1 MPRVFK
7 TIRTIITGPGSIADL
22 GRVASG
28 LGKRALVVSGGGSL
42 ERAGG
47 LERARES
54 LREAKVEFEEHAGVL
69 PEPDLASAELLRGRL
84 HEGFDIVV
92 SIGGGSVIDVA
103 KAAAALVRE
112 EGPAREY
119 QSGRE
124 ITTAGLP
131 HIAIPTTAGTG
142 SEVTPN
148 AVLTDPD
155 GPRKASIR
163 DDALF
168 PEAAI
173 VDPELL
179 VSLPPRATA
188 ESGMDALT
196 QAIES
201 YVSVNATP
209 LTEAL
214 SLQAISLLAKG
225 LVRAFE
231 DGADV
236 EARTA
241 CAYGSLAAGMAL
253 TNARLGVVHGL
264 AHPIGARCGLSHGL
278 VCAVLLAP
286 SLRLNEPAA
295 PGKYAEVARR
305 LAEGFSRAEMRGL
318 TRAGIT
324 REEVERG
331 TGEAPRGAPRADEL
345 AEAMRERLEI
355 PVKLPDPPDGKDIP
369 AIVAESMPS
378 GSLKANPFKV
388 EPAHVEKLLREV
400 LGG

>member
-1 MPRVFK
+1 MAKAFTTVHR
-7 TIRTIITGPGSIADL
+7 IITGPGSIAEL

-28 LGKRALVVSGGGSL
+28 LGKRAVLVSGRGAL
-42 ERAGG
+42 ERSGV
-47 LERARES
+47 LERARAS
-54 LREAKVEFEEHAGVL
+54 LREAGVDFEDHAGVP
-69 PEPDLASAELLRGRL
+69 PEPELAAAEDLRERLR
-84 HEGFDIVV
+84 EGFDVVV
-92 SIGGGSVIDVA
+92 SLGGGSVIDVA
-103 KAAAALVRE
+103 KAAAALFGE

-124 ITTAGLP
+124 ITAQGLP
-131 HIAIPTTAGTG
+131 HVALPTTAGTG

-155 GPRKASIR
+155 GPKKASIR
-163 DDALF
+163 ADVLF

-179 VSLPPRATA
+179 LSLPARATA
-188 ESGMDALT
+188 ECGMDALT

-214 SLQAISLLAKG
+214 SLEAISLLARG

-231 DGADV
+231 DGADI

-241 CAYGSLAAGMAL
+241 CGYASLAAGMAL
-253 TNARLGVVHGL
+253 SNARLGVVHGL
-264 AHPIGARCGLSHGL
+264 AHPVGARCGLSHGL

-286 SLRLNEPAA
+286 SIRLNESAA
-295 PGKYAEVARR
+295 PEKYAEVARR
-305 LAEGFSRAEMRGL
+305 LAEGFSQAQLGGL

-331 TGEAPRGAPRADEL
+331 TGRSLRGAPRADEL
-345 AEAMRERLEI
+345 VEAMCERLEI
-355 PVKLPDPPDGKDIP
+355 PPKLPAAPGEKVVS

-378 GSLKANPFKV
+378 GSLKANPMRV
-388 EPAHVEKLLREV
+388 EPAHVAKLLREA
-400 LGG
+400 LP